1 MLHPKVALDPCDI
14 YLATGNQDDEI
25 LHGCQ
30 RYWIAEAIRYTH
42 REAVE
47 ELFTNHNPTT
57 TSQMRKQVVLTDWPE
72 LPSIEHLPP
81 RKTPHY
87 GLGPILE
94 NEGTISGTYSVIDI
108 VFTEQLG
115 YNRAE
120 DFGGQLHLVYG
131 DQKTVSLIHIVQKER
146 QEATLLYNKYDWL
159 LAVPG
164 LFH

>member
-47 ELFTNHNPTT
+47 ELFTNHNPTAT
-57 TSQMRKQVVLTDWPE
+57 GQMRKQVVLTDWPE
-72 LPSIEHLPP
+72 LPSIERLPP

-131 DQKTVSLIHIVQKER
+131 D
-146 QEATLLYNKYDWL
+146 
-159 LAVPG
+159 
-164 LFH
+164 